1 MTDRPTGDVSGGEF
15 PNRELSSPGLSSDD
29 LSSHD
34 KSSASLSPDDLPP
47 ADLHLQA
54 FNERALSRMFKTMLI
69 VGVVLVAPAF
79 WKYKA
84 AGAIGFAA
92 GAAVSC
98 FNFRALQRSVE
109 ALAERIVNQ
118 QSPEK
123 GGSIVFRFLV
133 RYALVGAAAYAIF
146 NSSALAF
153 RGFLW
158 GLCLPVAA
166 MMIEAGVETWAAFRK
181 K

>member
-1 MTDRPTGDVSGGEF
+1 MSDPPTSDE
-15 PNRELSSPGLSSDD
+15 RIQELS
-29 LSSHD
+29 
-34 KSSASLSPDDLPP
+34 P
-47 ADLHLQA
+47 ADLRLQA
-54 FNERALSRMFKTMLI
+54 FNDRALARMFRTML
-69 VGVVLVAPAF
+69 VVSVLLLVPAF

-98 FNFRALQRSVE
+98 INFRALQRSVE
-109 ALAERIVNQ
+109 ALADRIVNR
-118 QSPEK
+118 QSREK
-123 GGSIVFRFLV
+123 GARIVLRFLV

-146 NSSALAF
+146 RGSALAF

-166 MMIEAGVETWAAFRK
+166 MMIEAGVEVWAAFRK
-181 K
+181 